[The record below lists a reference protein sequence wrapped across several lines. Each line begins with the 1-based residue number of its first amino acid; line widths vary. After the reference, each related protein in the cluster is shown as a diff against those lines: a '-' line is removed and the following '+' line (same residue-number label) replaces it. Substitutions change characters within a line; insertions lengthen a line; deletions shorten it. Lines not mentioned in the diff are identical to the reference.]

1 MKLGN
6 GGAEGRILPSG
17 PDGRP
22 PGARVLNCSVVGNEL
37 PPGIGAWGG
46 VAADRDAE
54 AEFVEEIGD
63 PGSGA
68 LGVESEDE
76 VVTAGDADPG
86 GVAGSVALPS
96 QAVNTA
102 TEIASAEMVA
112 ASRATGVRGERLLR
126 GDRIGT
132 P

>member
-1 MKLGN
+1 M
-6 GGAEGRILPSG
+6 LPSA

-37 PPGIGAWGG
+37 PSGIGAWGG

-54 AEFVEEIGD
+54 AEFRGDIGD

-68 LGVESEDE
+68 LGGEGEDE
-76 VVTAGDADPG
+76 AVTAGDADPG

-96 QAVNTA
+96 QAVPTVI
-102 TEIASAEMVA
+102 EIASAEMAA
-112 ASRATGVRGERLLR
+112 ASRPTRVRGARLLR

>member
-1 MKLGN
+1 M
-6 GGAEGRILPSG
+6 LPSA

-37 PPGIGAWGG
+37 PSGIGAWGG

-54 AEFVEEIGD
+54 AEFVGEIGD
-63 PGSGA
+63 PGGGT
-68 LGVESEDE
+68 LGGEGEDE
-76 VVTAGDADPG
+76 AVTAGDADPG

-96 QAVNTA
+96 QAVPTVI
-102 TEIASAEMVA
+102 EIASAEMAA
-112 ASRATGVRGERLLR
+112 ASRPTRVRGARLLR